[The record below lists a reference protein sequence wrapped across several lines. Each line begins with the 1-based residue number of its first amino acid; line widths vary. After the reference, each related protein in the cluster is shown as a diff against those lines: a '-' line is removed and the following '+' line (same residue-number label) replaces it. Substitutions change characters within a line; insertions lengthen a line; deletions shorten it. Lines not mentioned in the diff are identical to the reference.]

1 MKTANVLEVR
11 DARTPPNLDPAYTD
25 PARRARAEELL
36 QRYPATTR
44 EETGEIVEF
53 LARGM
58 HLDVGLVTAR
68 QEFKEKAAAIRSA
81 HPEAFRLGTLKT
93 ILFVLIVLTPLALI
107 VLLPHLL
114 GRS

>member
-11 DARTPPNLDPAYTD
+11 DARATLLLDPAYTD
-25 PARRARAEELL
+25 PAKRARAEELL
-36 QRYPATTR
+36 QRYPATTKD
-44 EETGEIVEF
+44 ETGEIVDF

-58 HLDVGLVTAR
+58 HLDIGLVTAK

-81 HPEAFRLGTLKT
+81 HPEAFRLGILRA